1 MHALDKKLTRDFRR
15 LWMQALAIALV
26 LACGV
31 AILLTAFGMY
41 RALDET
47 RRAYYERNRF
57 ADVFVQARRV
67 PESLLPE
74 LRAIPGV
81 QMLEP
86 GIVGN
91 AILDLPDR
99 VATAVGHIIALPANN
114 VHQLNVPLLQSGRYP
129 EPSSNFDVLVNEPFA
144 RAHGYLPG
152 DTISINLNGQKR
164 ALRITG
170 TVQSPEFIYTI
181 GPGALMPDNAGY
193 GIIWMPRPTTAA
205 AFDMTGA
212 FNNLAIK
219 LASGVRP
226 ETVIDAIDN
235 LLEPYGGLGAYDR
248 SRQQSDAF
256 VSAEINQLRGMAVVL
271 PPIFFA
277 ISAFLVSMVMGRVVA
292 LERSEIGLLKAL
304 GYSNFEVCLHYLMLA
319 GLVAVTGIVIGWVAG
334 GWLARNLARQYAEF
348 FEFPFLIFSVSPW
361 IYALAGLAA
370 LLTTILGA
378 TRSALTAAWL
388 APAIAMQPPAPP
400 SFKRSVID
408 VAMDSARLSQPTI
421 MILRSF
427 VRWPVRSLMTSLGLA
442 MAVASVVA
450 SAFFN
455 DALDAIIESAFYESN
470 RQDAMLLFAQ
480 DVPLGALQDVRRLP
494 GVLQVEG
501 QQYHSA
507 ILRHGARQKTVAIEA
522 RFPDPDLSRVIGAD
536 GAVVNVPPGGI
547 VLSERLASQL
557 DVTIGDALDAEFL
570 TGKRET
576 LSLTVSQIVEQY
588 FGLGAYVDLEYVNTL
603 FRQVP
608 QVSVVNVALDET
620 RTDDLH
626 EVLKGIPKLASLV
639 MLSDTRRSFD
649 ETIEENIVI
658 MNTIYIT
665 IAVLITVGVAY
676 NGARIQLSER
686 ARELA
691 SLRILGFTR
700 AEVSY
705 ILIGETLL
713 LAILAQ
719 PLGWLIGA
727 GIAKAMADGF
737 TSDLYSIPLVL
748 KPATFASA
756 SLVVL
761 TATVASVL
769 IVRRRL
775 DRLNL
780 VAVMKTRE

>member
-334 GWLARNLARQYAEF
+334 GWLARNLALQYAEF

-388 APAIAMQPPAPP
+388 APPLRCSPLPRPA
-400 SFKRSVID
+400 
-408 VAMDSARLSQPTI
+408 
-421 MILRSF
+421 
-427 VRWPVRSLMTSLGLA
+427 
-442 MAVASVVA
+442 
-450 SAFFN
+450 
-455 DALDAIIESAFYESN
+455 SN
-470 RQDAMLLFAQ
+470 AQ
-480 DVPLGALQDVRRLP
+480 
-494 GVLQVEG
+494 
-501 QQYHSA
+501 
-507 ILRHGARQKTVAIEA
+507 
-522 RFPDPDLSRVIGAD
+522 
-536 GAVVNVPPGGI
+536 
-547 VLSERLASQL
+547 
-557 DVTIGDALDAEFL
+557 
-570 TGKRET
+570 
-576 LSLTVSQIVEQY
+576 
-588 FGLGAYVDLEYVNTL
+588 
-603 FRQVP
+603 
-608 QVSVVNVALDET
+608 
-620 RTDDLH
+620 
-626 EVLKGIPKLASLV
+626 
-639 MLSDTRRSFD
+639 
-649 ETIEENIVI
+649 
-658 MNTIYIT
+658 
-665 IAVLITVGVAY
+665 
-676 NGARIQLSER
+676 
-686 ARELA
+686 
-691 SLRILGFTR
+691 
-700 AEVSY
+700 
-705 ILIGETLL
+705 
-713 LAILAQ
+713 
-719 PLGWLIGA
+719 
-727 GIAKAMADGF
+727 
-737 TSDLYSIPLVL
+737 
-748 KPATFASA
+748 
-756 SLVVL
+756 
-761 TATVASVL
+761 
-769 IVRRRL
+769 
-775 DRLNL
+775 
-780 VAVMKTRE
+780 